1 MLKFCQESQMRNTM
15 KSIMKITGLTLT
27 IMVITIMIWHSDQG
41 QPLAKPSDFPVSFTG
56 NLLAASDADMVATA
70 YADGKLDRIKS
81 IQDTLSVIAINDGIP
96 IVNSRQFVS
105 NSVISWPSIIAWNK
119 AHQLAYVAETRGVFT
134 DDRQEVKDVFQ
145 DFPHGKVISVI
156 DYSDQLNP
164 KVVQQTP
171 VGENIQGVSINHDA
185 SLLVAGSTEQGR
197 EIIVAELENGL
208 IKQRHYFTSDEIKPV
223 HTNNSGIRT
232 IEFHPSENI
241 IAANLNNTRLVF
253 YRIAKGRNGL
263 DLQPVGK
270 SIQVAKNW
278 SVGNWHPN
286 GKHFIL
292 TDVAWGKGALG
303 AIFNG
308 KGSLVSVEMNPNG
321 NHEIVS
327 KTKVGLSPE
336 GFDLSPDGQYAIVAN
351 MRRTYGPTAFWF
363 VPARKNA
370 SLSLVKIDG
379 TSGKLETLGKPYGFE
394 GALPEDAIFDKESN
408 SIAVAVYHQQDL
420 ASPTQGWIDFWE
432 LENDQLI
439 YTGQKA
445 HVTRGVH
452 NLLLID

>member
-1 MLKFCQESQMRNTM
+1 M
-15 KSIMKITGLTLT
+15 KNIIKITGLTIT
-27 IMVITIMIWHSDQG
+27 IMVASVLIWHSG
-41 QPLAKPSDFPVSFTG
+41 QSQSLNKPSNLPVSFAG
-56 NLLAASDADMVATA
+56 NLLATSDADMVATA
-70 YADGKLDRIKS
+70 YADGKLDRIES
-81 IQDTLSVIAINDGIP
+81 IQDTLSLIAINDGIP
-96 IVNSRQFVS
+96 QVRSRQFVS

-119 AHQLAYVAETRGVFT
+119 AHQLAYVAETRGIFT
-134 DDRQEVKDVFQ
+134 EDRQQVKDVFQ
-145 DFPHGKVISVI
+145 DFPNGKVISVI

-164 KVVQQTP
+164 KVVQQIS
-171 VGENIQGVSINHDA
+171 VGENIQGVSINYGA
-185 SLLVAGSTEQGR
+185 NLLVAGSTERGR
-197 EIIVAELENGL
+197 EIMVAELENGL
-208 IKQRHYFTSDEIKPV
+208 IHRRHYFTSNEIESV
-223 HTNNSGIRT
+223 ETNNSGIRT
-232 IEFHPSENI
+232 IEFHPSQNI

-253 YRIAKGRNGL
+253 YRIENGNNGL
-263 DLQPVGK
+263 LLQPIGK
-270 SIQVAKNW
+270 SIHVAKNW

-292 TDVAWGKGALG
+292 SDVAWGKGALG
-303 AIFNG
+303 AIFNS
-308 KGSLVSVEMNPNG
+308 KGSLVSVEMDLNG
-321 NHEIVS
+321 EHKIVS

-379 TSGKLETLGKPYGFE
+379 TSGELETLGKAYGFE
-394 GALPEDAIFDKESN
+394 GALPEDAIFDLESN

-432 LENDQLI
+432 LENDKLI
-439 YTGQKA
+439 YTGQRA

-452 NLLLID
+452 NLLIID